1 MNKQFLEIAK
11 LAVEESWDAF
21 KIMSEMISLQKEMD
35 AKLLETWGYN
45 ELAEKI
51 RLQ

>member
-11 LAVEESWDAF
+11 LAVEEGWDAF
-21 KIMSEMISLQKEMD
+21 KIMSEMISLQKEID
-35 AKLLETWGYN
+35 AKLLETLGYD

>member
-11 LAVEESWDAF
+11 LAVEEGWDAF
-21 KIMSEMISLQKEMD
+21 KIMSEMITLQKEID
-35 AKLLETWGYN
+35 AKLCELQGSP
-45 ELAEKI
+45 ELAELI